1 MSNSSVVNQRL
12 DFIDNVKAL
21 GIILVVLGHIADT
34 PALLVT
40 LIYSFHM
47 PLFFFVS
54 GFLLAPHRVEE
65 PLPLNLQRLAR
76 TLLTPYT
83 LFFAISLVFWLL
95 TRNLGDRAIKFANF
109 GLQDA
114 LWGFLTG
121 RSVDIFINSPLW
133 FFPTLFVCA
142 AIYFFA
148 RRLMSARLACGLSV
162 VMAVLIFNIINPRAE
177 QLPWGL
183 DIAWMALV
191 FYATGHWLRVEKI
204 LQPKIAGL
212 SLKECFVI
220 IALCMAWVSLAL
232 WQGRVDLALGNF
244 GAQPVLY
251 MACAGTGIG
260 FFVLLARRV
269 PTSAPARWLSDNSL
283 VIFPLHALTL
293 SLAGGLIKLFGPGWK
308 VTGNGLAGSLMLAT
322 WAIVTVVPAAVVFQ
336 RYAPFLLGRRSGP

>member
-1 MSNSSVVNQRL
+1 MSNSSVVDQRL
-12 DFIDNVKAL
+12 AFIDNAKAI
-21 GIILVVLGHIADT
+21 GIVLVVLGHIADT
-34 PALLVT
+34 PPLLAT

-54 GFLLAPHRVEE
+54 GFLLAPRRVEE
-65 PLPLNLQRLAR
+65 PLSMNLKRLAR
-76 TLLTPYT
+76 ILLTPYT

-95 TRNLGDRAIKFANF
+95 TRNLGDRANKFANV

-114 LWGFLTG
+114 VWGFLTG
-121 RSVDIFINSPLW
+121 RSVDMFINPPLW
-133 FFPTLFVCA
+133 FFPALFVCA
-142 AIYFFA
+142 AIYFVS
-148 RRLMSARLACGLSV
+148 RRLMSSRLVFSLSV
-162 VMAVLIFNIINPRAE
+162 IMAALIFNVANPKAD

-183 DIAWMALV
+183 DIAWMALA
-191 FYATGHWLRVEKI
+191 FYATGHWLRTEKI
-204 LQPKIAGL
+204 LQPKVAGL
-212 SLKECFVI
+212 SLKECVLI

-244 GAQPVLY
+244 GAQPVVY
-251 MACAGTGIG
+251 MVCAGTGIA
-260 FFVLLARRV
+260 FLVLLARRV
-269 PTSAPARWLSDNSL
+269 PTSALARWLSDNSL

-336 RYAPFLLGRRSGP
+336 RYAPFMLGRRSGP